1 MCCKCNIYRSS
12 FEYQNFT
19 VLADVVESTI
29 GAAYLHGGLPL
40 GYECV
45 KFFDLGLRWEPI
57 PVRIAQILARADSII
72 QDEEKSL
79 VSFPRQLQDVE
90 QMLGYTFQ
98 RKILLI
104 EALTHASYQNEEF
117 CTPSYERME
126 FLGDSILDLIVN
138 DYLFHA
144 PGKNYSPGHIF
155 LRKSAMVN
163 AHFLAYICLNTFSM
177 VETYMPKPNPE
188 TGVIEEI
195 SEEQEI
201 RLSKCLLHSSPQV
214 LEDLVNVQSRFM
226 KTKDELEQA
235 LTGGTIFPWAA
246 LTRLQA
252 PKFLSD
258 MVESLIGAVFL
269 DSLGQIEAVQNLLG
283 RLGVMTG
290 LEHMV
295 KGDVDVLHP
304 VSRLSLWSQRNGK
317 DIEFD
322 TSKEGGRVCCR
333 VLVDGVE
340 LEGATASDN
349 FRGRA
354 SQEEVKFAACEA
366 AIMQLR
372 LRDTNASYES
382 TKRKAKPKKT
392 KNKGKAKE

>member
-1 MCCKCNIYRSS
+1 MNIKP
-12 FEYQNFT
+12 FA

-29 GAAYLHGGLPL
+29 GAAYFHGGLPL

-45 KFFDLGLRWEPI
+45 KFFNLGLRWEPI
-57 PVRIAQILARADSII
+57 PDRIAQILARADSII
-72 QDEEKSL
+72 QDEEKPI
-79 VSFPRQLQDVE
+79 VSFPPQLQDVE
-90 QMLGYTFQ
+90 RMLGYTFE

-104 EALTHASYQNEEF
+104 EALTHASYQSDEF

-155 LRKSAMVN
+155 LRKCAMVN
-163 AHFLAYICLNTFSM
+163 AHFLAYICLNTFSLA
-177 VETYMPKPNPE
+177 ETYMPMPNLE

-195 SEEQEI
+195 LGEQEI
-201 RLSKCLLHSSPQV
+201 RLPKCLLHSSPRV
-214 LEDLVNVQSRFM
+214 LEDLVDVQNRFR
-226 KTKDELEQA
+226 KTKDDIEQA
-235 LTGGTIFPWAA
+235 LTGGSIFPWAA

-269 DSLGQIEAVQNLLG
+269 DSQGQIEVVKSLLR
-283 RLGVMTG
+283 RLGLMTI
-290 LEHMV
+290 LEHIV
-295 KGDVDVLHP
+295 VGDVDVLHP
-304 VSRLSLWSQRNGK
+304 VSRLSLWSQKNGK
-317 DIEFD
+317 NIEYD
-322 TSKEGGRVCCR
+322 TRKEGGKVCCR

-340 LEGATASDN
+340 LEGARASDN
-349 FRGRA
+349 FRGKA

-366 AIMQLR
+366 AIKELR
-372 LRDTNASYES
+372 LRDINVSYES
-382 TKRKAKPKKT
+382 TKKKARPKKNKRKAK
-392 KNKGKAKE
+392 E